1 MESIKV
7 VIISEDTSI
16 RVNLKKK
23 LADRDIQIVGYA
35 DFKDESRLKVDGLLL
50 VLKYQLT
57 RKYFHSLRV

>member
-23 LADRDIQIVGYA
+23 LADRDIQIENRWIISGSSYCWC
-35 DFKDESRLKVDGLLL
+35 
-50 VLKYQLT
+50 
-57 RKYFHSLRV
+57 

>member
-35 DFKDESRLKVDGLLL
+35 DFKCQILLEML
-50 VLKYQLT
+50 GFLT
-57 RKYFHSLRV
+57 IRQSVG

>member
-35 DFKDESRLKVDGLLL
+35 DFKERLGSRE
-50 VLKYQLT
+50 
-57 RKYFHSLRV
+57 

>member
-35 DFKDESRLKVDGLLL
+35 DFKDESRLKIDGLF
-50 VLKYQLT
+50 
-57 RKYFHSLRV
+57 RI